1 MFSPTSDTQATAVPA
16 ALTAPGVL
24 GWAAEAVQELS
35 ERRAEINALNVFPVP
50 DADTGSNMTHTME
63 AAWAEAM
70 KLPEGA
76 DVAQVTEALSIGA
89 VRGARG
95 NSGVVLSQV
104 LRAIAQSASDGV
116 LDAKAISRAL
126 GIARSLVDR
135 AITDPVE
142 GTVVTVLRAAA
153 IAAHE
158 AEADAED
165 PDLLSVVTHAV
176 HAARTALARTP
187 SQLEVLREAGVV
199 DAGGQGL
206 VILLEALLS
215 QILNNDERALDRVAS
230 HPAHSS
236 TTPHHGTHGELE
248 VMFFISCD
256 SGDTLD
262 HLHIQLAELG
272 ESLIVAR
279 EADARGTV
287 HIHTYRAGEV
297 IELAFAMGKIENLR
311 LEILPENTNI
321 IDAPNRVVI
330 AVTPDGTLAELYS
343 EAGVWVVPRNPAEA
357 DKDESTDDI
366 VSTIVT
372 MVRRSEANEVILLPN
387 GLLNKRELASIER
400 SSYAF
405 DQAIT
410 ILPTATL
417 VSGIAAASVH
427 DPSQPLG
434 VDTYAMAEAAVSM
447 RTAVLRTA
455 SSAALTSAGACSKG
469 DILAF
474 HGHEIILVSEDL
486 NDALSRTCL
495 KLLDGHGEQVTLLIS
510 QDKAAEFDE
519 TVFRDGL
526 GSHTDVDITVYPA
539 TGMIN
544 VVEIG
549 VE

>member
-1 MFSPTSDTQATAVPA
+1 MSSPSSENPATAVPTALDA
-16 ALTAPGVL
+16 AGVL

-70 KLPEGA
+70 KLPGDA
-76 DVAQVTEALSIGA
+76 DVAEVTQALSIGA

-104 LRAIAQSASDGV
+104 LRAVAQSAADGV
-116 LDAKAISRAL
+116 LDARAIRRAL

-153 IAAHE
+153 IAA
-158 AEADAED
+158 ED
-165 PDLLSVVTHAV
+165 SGGDPGRDDMLGVVTDAV
-176 HAARTALARTP
+176 DAARTALARTP

-206 VILLEALLS
+206 VILLEALLA
-215 QILNNDERALDRVAS
+215 QILNNHRQPTDNTATDLPIS
-230 HPAHSS
+230 PS
-236 TTPHHGTHGELE
+236 PLNHGRQGELE
-248 VMFFISCD
+248 VMFFITCD
-256 SGDTLD
+256 SGEDLD
-262 HLHIQLAELG
+262 LLHTGLAELG
-272 ESLIVAR
+272 RSLIVAR
-279 EADARGTV
+279 ETDTRGTV
-287 HIHTYRAGEV
+287 HIHSLRAGEV
-297 IELAFAMGKIENLR
+297 IELAFASGRVEDLR
-311 LEILPENTNI
+311 LEILPDHTVSPE
-321 IDAPNRVVI
+321 APNRVVI
-330 AVTPDGTLAELYS
+330 AVTPYGTLTELYS

-357 DKDESTDDI
+357 DRDESADDI

-372 MVRRSEANEVILLPN
+372 RVRRSEANEVILLPN

-410 ILPTATL
+410 ILPTSTL

-434 VDTYAMAEAAVSM
+434 VDAYAMAEAAVAM

-455 SSAALTSAGACSKG
+455 TGAALTSVGACSRG

-474 HGHEIILVSEDL
+474 NGPEIILVSEDL
-486 NDALSRTCL
+486 TDALARTCL
-495 KLLDGHGEQVTLLIS
+495 KLLDGGGEQVTLLIS
-510 QDKAAEFDE
+510 QDKAADFNE
-519 TVFRDGL
+519 TTFRDGL
-526 GSHTDVDITVYPA
+526 GTHTDVDITVYPA
-539 TGMIN
+539 TGMLN
-544 VVEIG
+544 LVEIG